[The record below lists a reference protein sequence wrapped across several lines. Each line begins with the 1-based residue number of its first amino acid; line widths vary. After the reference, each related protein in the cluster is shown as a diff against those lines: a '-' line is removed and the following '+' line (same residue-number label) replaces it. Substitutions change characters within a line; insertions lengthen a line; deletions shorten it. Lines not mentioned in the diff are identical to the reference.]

1 MHGEIFW
8 VRRINLCIAAIRHLM
23 LFKLPETLLDS
34 FIAPQELLLNR
45 VREHR
50 VMRLFLLLFPFSLV
64 VIKFPFTILLLL
76 ILRGC
81 QVLLAL
87 LLKKILFELGLQ
99 GTLLV
104 NELLHLAEFQ
114 LQFFLRELLE
124 L

>member
-1 MHGEIFW
+1 
-8 VRRINLCIAAIRHLM
+8 M